1 MHTALVSIIIPTFN
15 RSQLICETLDSILAQ
30 TYENWECIIVDDG
43 STDDTETVVG
53 EYVKKDSR
61 FQFHHRPNNLPKG
74 GNAARNFGF
83 ELSNGEYINWFDD
96 DDIMLEDFIKI
107 KVNLFTP
114 VIDLVICSSYYVNS
128 KLEKRKAIVLNE
140 QANLFKD
147 YILWK
152 FQIITASILFSKSFL
167 KDKEL
172 FSPTIKRGQ
181 ETELF
186 SRLFFRLPKASY
198 EIANIPLFLYRQH
211 QVTKTVKNFS
221 YVKSYKESQ
230 TNIALANLKKGIEI
244 NDEELVLYFYKSLLE
259 FYFRALDNNH
269 FKNSRHILK
278 KLIPQL
284 MIVNRVL
291 TIKLFFIGYFLLITN
306 VRSYSIEK
314 YFRNYKI

>member
-1 MHTALVSIIIPTFN
+1 MSNPLVSIIIPTFN
-15 RSQLICETLDSILAQ
+15 RSQLICETLDSVLAQ

-61 FQFHHRPNNLPKG
+61 FQFHQRPNNLPKG

-107 KVNLFTP
+107 KISLFTQSTE
-114 VIDLVICSSYYVNS
+114 LVISSGYYVGE
-128 KLEKRKAIVLNE
+128 KLENRKAIILNE
-140 QANLFKD
+140 QANLFKE

-152 FQIITASILFSKSFL
+152 LQILTPSILFRKSFL

-186 SRLFFRLPKASY
+186 SRLFFKLPKEY
-198 EIANIPLFLYRQH
+198 YKIANIPLFLYRQH
-211 QVTKTVKNFS
+211 LVTKTAKNFS
-221 YVKSYKESQ
+221 YVKSYKESHA
-230 TNIALANLKKGIEI
+230 IIGLANFKKSIEI
-244 NDEELVLYFYKSLLE
+244 NDLELIKQCYKSLIKL
-259 FYFRALDNNH
+259 YFRALENNH
-269 FKNSRHILK
+269 RKNSIYILK
-278 KLIPQL
+278 QLTSQLI
-284 MIVNRVL
+284 VFKRVL
-291 TIKLFFIGYFLLITN
+291 AIKFFLVGFVFLLIN
-306 VRSYSIEK
+306 RGSFRVEN
-314 YFRNYKI
+314 YFVKHKI